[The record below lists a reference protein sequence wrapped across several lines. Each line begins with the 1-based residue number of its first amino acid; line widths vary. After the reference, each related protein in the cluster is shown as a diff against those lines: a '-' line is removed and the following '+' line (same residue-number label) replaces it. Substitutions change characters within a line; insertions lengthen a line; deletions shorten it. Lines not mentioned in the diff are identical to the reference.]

1 MEPLTLIAGIGKL
14 LGSNVAGSALGWVGG
29 WLQRKQDIEV
39 RKLELLD
46 AEKARAHEVALRRV
60 DIEIMHAE
68 IAGRERI
75 ASIETEGKVEAAQF
89 DAIAAGYATQFAG
102 EGWVSAFSKAIRPFV
117 TLWFVVASSAL
128 TIAVIVLA
136 MRSGV
141 EFSPQDWRE
150 WLGYVLAWT
159 MFQAGVCIGWWFAVR
174 NSQVP
179 QLRR

>member
-1 MEPLTLIAGIGKL
+1 MEPLTLLAGLGKL
-14 LGSNVAGSALGWVGG
+14 LGSNVVGSALGWVGG

-39 RKLELLD
+39 KVLELAD
-46 AEKARAHEVALRRV
+46 AEKQRAHELAQRRI
-60 DIEIMHAE
+60 DIEIMDRE

-75 ASIETEGKVEAAQF
+75 ASIETEGKIDVAQF
-89 DAIAAGYATQFAG
+89 GAIAEGYKTQFEG
-102 EGWVSAFSKAIRPFV
+102 EGRVAAFSRFIRPFV

-136 MRSGV
+136 YKANVPFTV
-141 EFSPQDWRE
+141 EE
-150 WLGYVLAWT
+150 WKEWISYVLAWT

-179 QLRR
+179 QLKR